1 MSYPTLTFRNQRKRT
16 GLPILD
22 LVFDFV
28 DWVVDK
34 PERGIAIGIIT
45 MFLGLGI
52 VTVSASLNGHRR

>member
-16 GLPILD
+16 SLPILD

-28 DWVVDK
+28 DWVVEK

-52 VTVSASLNGHRR
+52 VTVSASLKGHCR